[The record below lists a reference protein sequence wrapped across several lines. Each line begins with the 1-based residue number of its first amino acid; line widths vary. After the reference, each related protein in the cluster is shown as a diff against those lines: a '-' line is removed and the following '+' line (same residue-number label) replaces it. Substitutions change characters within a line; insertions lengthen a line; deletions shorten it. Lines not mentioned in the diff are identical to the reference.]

1 MKSVKA
7 NLLALPVKVR
17 MNTTD
22 KSKNQWAEIIDA
34 QSGRTL
40 HRGQLK
46 HIKYVARKKYN
57 VAVSF

>member
-1 MKSVKA
+1 MQNVKA

-17 MNTTD
+17 LNTQN
-22 KSKNQWAEIIDA
+22 KSKAQWAEIIDA
-34 QSGRTL
+34 RSGRTL

>member
-34 QSGRTL
+34 RSGRTL

-46 HIKYVARKKYN
+46 HIKYVARTKYN

>member
-7 NLLALPVKVR
+7 NLIALPVKVR
-17 MNTTD
+17 LNTAD
-22 KSKNQWAEIIDA
+22 KTKNQWAEIIDA
-34 QSGRTL
+34 RSGVTL

>member
-34 QSGRTL
+34 HSGRTL